1 VRFLIAC
8 TNFKVPER
16 LDGDKH
22 TKIAD
27 GARGCVYVCVRAGVC
42 MLYVCVCARVRVCVH
57 ACAFVCVCVGQAMSL
72 GGGSKD
78 ALEVRLAAV
87 EQDLKNREAVLANE
101 GDERLASLQGAL
113 AEEQERLKKAQK
125 ESTDICAARD
135 GALEHL
141 QEAE

>member
-1 VRFLIAC
+1 
-8 TNFKVPER
+8 
-16 LDGDKH
+16 
-22 TKIAD
+22 
-27 GARGCVYVCVRAGVC
+27 VYVVCVCVRARACVRAC
-42 MLYVCVCARVRVCVH
+42 MCIC
-57 ACAFVCVCVGQAMSL
+57 VCVCVGQAMSL

-125 ESTDICAARD
+125 ESADICAARD

-141 QEAE
+141 QEAERVKDDGWEAE